1 MTRRVV
7 FGIGIAL
14 CVVVYAVGI
23 IGLATTPHANAI
35 PTPGRAVVA
44 GVIAMF
50 STLGFFIIGFIQS
63 ATTSD

>member
-1 MTRRVV
+1 MRKIV
-7 FGIGIAL
+7 FGVGGAVCLIA
-14 CVVVYAVGI
+14 YAVGI
-23 IGLATTPHANAI
+23 IGLVTTPDANAI

-50 STLGFFIIGFIQS
+50 STLGFFILGFIQM

>member
-1 MTRRVV
+1 MRKIV
-7 FGIGIAL
+7 FGVGGLVCVIA
-14 CVVVYAVGI
+14 YAVGI
-23 IGLATTPHANAI
+23 VGLLTTPHANAI

-50 STLGFFIIGFIQS
+50 STLGFFVLGFIQS